1 MGPSRTT
8 CRTRAALHVLIVE
21 GADVHPRSW
30 TYAAP
35 HRRAAR
41 GADVSLPLDH
51 AGCDAINVGNT
62 LPAQALRVTL
72 TGSPLLGSALGGGRN
87 RHERYS
93 PYGGKREKRWD
104 RIMHE
109 MQNFSFDPLRYAPSR
124 VEPSVLNRAFCS
136 SLRPL

>member
-1 MGPSRTT
+1 MLVASTSPLR
-8 CRTRAALHVLIVE
+8 
-21 GADVHPRSW
+21 
-30 TYAAP
+30 AAP

-72 TGSPLLGSALGGGRN
+72 TGSPLLGSALGGGRI
-87 RHERYS
+87 RYERYS
-93 PYGGKREKRWD
+93 PYGGEREKRWD

-109 MQNFSFDPLRYAPSR
+109 IQNFSFLIYYVAHPVGLSR
-124 VEPSVLNRAFCS
+124 AY
-136 SLRPL
+136 